1 MNSIIGFYNK
11 NRHAIWITIVVII
24 LIFGV
29 IKTLNN
35 SLKNSTKDRS
45 SSTNISTTTY
55 SNKNYSII
63 SGTDVPKEVASEST
77 EIIDNFI
84 KSCNEK
90 EISSA
95 YNLLSTDCKETL
107 YPTEEE
113 FKNNYVEKIF
123 TTYRLCD
130 KRAWINTDNSYTY
143 SIKITED
150 LLSTGGNKDDM
161 SIQDYYTIVKENDEY
176 KLNINNYIG
185 KEEVNKTK
193 KQNGVEIYIAERKN
207 YIDYEIYIL
216 KIKNN
221 TQNDILLDSKKNTR
235 TVYLTDIKNQNYV
248 AFLNELSIDDL
259 TIKSGMTQ
267 TVSIKFNKAYNPQK
281 VVKSINFTNIVLNY
295 QEYLNNENNQFA
307 QIEIEI

>member
-1 MNSIIGFYNK
+1 
-11 NRHAIWITIVVII
+11 
-24 LIFGV
+24 
-29 IKTLNN
+29 
-35 SLKNSTKDRS
+35 
-45 SSTNISTTTY
+45 
-55 SNKNYSII
+55 
-63 SGTDVPKEVASEST
+63 
-77 EIIDNFI
+77 
-84 KSCNEK
+84 
-90 EISSA
+90 
-95 YNLLSTDCKETL
+95 
-107 YPTEEE
+107 
-113 FKNNYVEKIF
+113 
-123 TTYRLCD
+123 
-130 KRAWINTDNSYTY
+130 
-143 SIKITED
+143 
-150 LLSTGGNKDDM
+150 M

-235 TVYLTDIKNQNYV
+235 TVYLTDMKNQNYV

-259 TIKSGMTQ
+259 TIKSGTMQ

-295 QEYLNNENNQFA
+295 QEYLNNGNNQFA